1 MVAKRD
7 GLARARRAAGYTQE
21 RLAEALAVDVKTV
34 GNWESGKTEPLP
46 HKRPKLADELHVSA
60 YHLEVLLREGQT
72 HVMVERRSEQ
82 QGADAVEAASVDE
95 QRRSSHVLP
104 DVRLLRPAR
113 PAQSDRQADLATIQA
128 MATAFQVA
136 DRKVGGGQIYSTVV
150 NYLQTEISPRLFDP
164 ASDILGER
172 LFEAAASLTEI
183 AGWMA
188 HDSGR
193 DQHAQRHFGQSY
205 RLAKAAGYPAL
216 LANIC
221 ASMSHLAGQLH
232 QATDAVRIAQVGL
245 THAEHG
251 PARQRL
257 SARLHA
263 MSARGFAMQ
272 GDAEASRRALMD
284 AERVLERLHEDRP
297 AEWISQFDEASLAS
311 EAALCYDAL
320 GDRRQAERQA
330 RRVLELRVGDR
341 VRSRAFGQLTLAEVL
356 IGGGEIDEAATLGR
370 EICAA
375 AGSLTSNRVRSRL
388 ADLQVTLRPHRSVPA
403 VQLFLADCSHVLQP
417 TARPESD
424 TSWPV

>member
-1 MVAKRD
+1 
-7 GLARARRAAGYTQE
+7 
-21 RLAEALAVDVKTV
+21 
-34 GNWESGKTEPLP
+34 
-46 HKRPKLADELHVSA
+46 
-60 YHLEVLLREGQT
+60 LLREGQT
-72 HVMVERRSEQ
+72 RAVADLRSEHRA
-82 QGADAVEAASVDE
+82 GEAAAVNIAE
-95 QRRSSHVLP
+95 QQVSQRALP
-104 DVRLLRPAR
+104 DVRLVRPVG
-113 PAQSDRQADLATIQA
+113 PTQPDQQADLATIQA
-128 MATAFQVA
+128 IATAFQVA

-150 NYLQTEISPRLFDP
+150 HYLQTEISPRLFDP
-164 ASDILGER
+164 ASDVLGER

-193 DQHAQRHFGQSY
+193 DRHAQHHFSQSY
-205 RLAKAAGYPAL
+205 RLAKAAEHPAL

-232 QATDAVRIAQVGL
+232 QAVDAVRIAQVGL
-245 THAEHG
+245 THAERV
-251 PARQRL
+251 PSRQRL

-272 GDAEASRRALMD
+272 GDADASRRALMN
-284 AERVLERLHEDRP
+284 AERVLERLHEDTP
-297 AEWISQFDEASLAS
+297 AEWISQFDEASLAG

-320 GDRRQAERQA
+320 GDRKQAERQA

-356 IGGGEIDEAATLGR
+356 AGGGEIDEAAALGR

-375 AGSLTSNRVRSRL
+375 AGSLTSKRVRTRL
-388 ADLQVTLRPHRSVPA
+388 AELQVTLRPHRSVPA

-417 TARPESD
+417 AAEPESD

>member
-7 GLARARRAAGYTQE
+7 ELARARRAAGYTQE
-21 RLAEALAVDVKTV
+21 RLAEALAIDVKTV

-46 HKRPKLADELHVSA
+46 CKRPKLAAVLKVSA
-60 YHLEVLLREGQT
+60 DRLEELLRLAPT
-72 HVMVERRSEQ
+72 Y
-82 QGADAVEAASVDE
+82 AAVEVSNERDGAAAAARVDE
-95 QRRSSHVLP
+95 QRRPPRAVPVVSLF
-104 DVRLLRPAR
+104 
-113 PAQSDRQADLATIQA
+113 PAQPAQQDRQADLATIQA

-136 DRKVGGGQIYSTVV
+136 DRKVGGGQIYSAVV
-150 NYLQTEISPRLFDP
+150 HYLQTEISPRLFDP

-193 DQHAQRHFGQSY
+193 DQYAQRHFSQSY
-205 RLAKAAGYPAL
+205 RLAKVADHPAL

-232 QATDAVRIAQVGL
+232 QAADAVRIAQVGL
-245 THAEHG
+245 AHAERG

-272 GDAEASRRALMD
+272 GDADASRRALMD
-284 AERVLERLHEDRP
+284 AECVLERLHEDTS
-297 AEWISQFDEASLAS
+297 AEWISQFDEASLAG

-320 GDRRQAERQA
+320 GDRKQAERQA

-356 IGGGEIDEAATLGR
+356 AGGGEIDEAAALGR

-375 AGSLTSNRVRSRL
+375 AGSLTSKRVRTQL
-388 ADLQVTLRPHRSVPA
+388 AKLQVTLRPHRSVPA

-417 TARPESD
+417 AAAPESD

>member
-21 RLAEALAVDVKTV
+21 TLAEVLGVDVKTV

-46 HKRPKLADELHVSA
+46 YKRPKLAAVLNVSA
-60 YHLEVLLREGQT
+60 DRLEELLRVSSVSTAVDLRNKPQAGEGE
-72 HVMVERRSEQ
+72 V
-82 QGADAVEAASVDE
+82 
-95 QRRSSHVLP
+95 
-104 DVRLLRPAR
+104 
-113 PAQSDRQADLATIQA
+113 ATIQA

-136 DRKVGGGQIYSTVV
+136 DRKVGGGRIYSTVV
-150 NYLQTEISPRLFDP
+150 SYLQTEISPRLFDP
-164 ASDILGER
+164 ASDVLGER

-193 DQHAQRHFGQSY
+193 DQQAKRHFSQSY
-205 RLAKAAGYPAL
+205 RLVKAADHPAL
-216 LANIC
+216 LANIS

-232 QATDAVRIAQVGL
+232 QAEDAVRIAQIGL
-245 THAEHG
+245 THAQRG
-251 PARQRL
+251 PGRQRL
-257 SARLHA
+257 TARLHA
-263 MSARGFAMQ
+263 MTARGFAMQ
-272 GDAEASRRALMD
+272 GDLDASRRALMD
-284 AERVLERLHEDRP
+284 AERVLERLHEDTP
-297 AEWISQFDEASLAS
+297 AEWISQFDEASLAG

-356 IGGGEIDEAATLGR
+356 VGGGEIDEAASLGR
-370 EICAA
+370 EVCTAL
-375 AGSLTSNRVRSRL
+375 GSLTSSRVRSRL
-388 ADLQVTLRPHRSVPA
+388 TDLKTALMPHRSVPE

-417 TARPESD
+417 AAASEAD
-424 TSWPV
+424 MAWPV

>member
-7 GLARARRAAGYTQE
+7 ELARARRAAGYTQE
-21 RLAEALAVDVKTV
+21 RLAEALTVDVKTV

-46 HKRPKLADELHVSA
+46 YKRPKLAAVLNVSA
-60 YHLEVLLREGQT
+60 DRLEELLREGQT
-72 HVMVERRSEQ
+72 YAEADPRSEQ
-82 QGADAVEAASVDE
+82 PGEVAVARVEERRRPPQADV
-95 QRRSSHVLP
+95 QF
-104 DVRLLRPAR
+104 LRPAQPPR
-113 PAQSDRQADLATIQA
+113 PDRQADLAAIQA

-150 NYLQTEISPRLFDP
+150 HYLQTEISPRLFDP

-193 DQHAQRHFGQSY
+193 DQHAQRHFSQSY
-205 RLAKAAGYPAL
+205 RLAKAADHPAL

-245 THAEHG
+245 THAERG

-272 GDAEASRRALMD
+272 GEAEASRRALMD
-284 AERVLERLHEDRP
+284 AEHVLERLDEDAP

-356 IGGGEIDEAATLGR
+356 AGGGEIDEAAALGR
-370 EICAA
+370 EICAV
-375 AGSLTSNRVRSRL
+375 AGSLTSKRVRSRL
-388 ADLQVTLRPHRSVPA
+388 ADLEASLKPHRSVPA
-403 VQLFLADCSHVLQP
+403 VRLFLADCSHVLQP
-417 TARPESD
+417 AAAPESD
-424 TSWPV
+424 TLWPV

>member
-7 GLARARRAAGYTQE
+7 ELARARRAAGYTQE

-46 HKRPKLADELHVSA
+46 HKRPKLAAVLNVGADR
-60 YHLEVLLREGQT
+60 LEELLRVDPG
-72 HVMVERRSEQ
+72 HV
-82 QGADAVEAASVDE
+82 AVEPSSDHAGAEAAAAAHVDE
-95 QRRSSHVLP
+95 QRRSLP
-104 DVRLLRPAR
+104 AVSDVHLLGPVQ
-113 PAQSDRQADLATIQA
+113 PTQPDRQADLTTIQA

-150 NYLQTEISPRLFDP
+150 HYLQTEISPRLFDP
-164 ASDILGER
+164 ASDILGDR

-193 DQHAQRHFGQSY
+193 DQHAQRHFSQSY
-205 RLAKAAGYPAL
+205 RLAKAADHPAL

-245 THAEHG
+245 TYAERG

-284 AERVLERLHEDRP
+284 AERVLERLHEDTP
-297 AEWISQFDEASLAS
+297 AEWISQFDEASLAG
-311 EAALCYDAL
+311 EAALCFDAL

-330 RRVLELRVGDR
+330 RRVVELRVGDR

-356 IGGGEIDEAATLGR
+356 AGGGEIDEAAALGR

-388 ADLQVTLRPHRSVPA
+388 ADLETTLRPHSSAPT

-417 TARPESD
+417 AAAPESD
-424 TSWPV
+424 TSWPL

>member
-7 GLARARRAAGYTQE
+7 ELARARRAAGYTQE

-46 HKRPKLADELHVSA
+46 YKRPKLAAVLNVSA
-60 YHLEVLLREGQT
+60 DRLEELLRVAPT
-72 HVMVERRSEQ
+72 Y
-82 QGADAVEAASVDE
+82 AAVELSSEHQDADTAAAGSGDE
-95 QRRSSHVLP
+95 QRRSPPAVP
-104 DVRLLRPAR
+104 DVHLRSVQPTE
-113 PAQSDRQADLATIQA
+113 PDRQADLATIQA

-136 DRKVGGGQIYSTVV
+136 DRRVGGGQIYSTVV
-150 NYLQTEISPRLFDP
+150 HYLQTEISPRLFDP

-188 HDSGR
+188 HDSGQ
-193 DQHAQRHFGQSY
+193 DQHAQRHFSQSY
-205 RLAKAAGYPAL
+205 RLAKAADHPAL

-232 QATDAVRIAQVGL
+232 QATDAVRIAQAGL
-245 THAEHG
+245 THAERG

-284 AERVLERLHEDRP
+284 AERVLERLHEDTP
-297 AEWISQFDEASLAS
+297 ADWISQFDEASLAG
-311 EAALCYDAL
+311 EAALCFDAL
-320 GDRRQAERQA
+320 GDRRRAERQA

-356 IGGGEIDEAATLGR
+356 AAGGEIDEAAALGR
-370 EICAA
+370 EICAV

-388 ADLQVTLRPHRSVPA
+388 AELQMTLKPHRSVPA

-417 TARPESD
+417 AAAPESD

>member
-7 GLARARRAAGYTQE
+7 ELARARRAAGYTQE

-46 HKRPKLADELHVSA
+46 YKRPKLAAVLNVSA
-60 YHLEVLLREGQT
+60 DRLEELLREGQT
-72 HVMVERRSEQ
+72 HAGADPRSEQ
-82 QGADAVEAASVDE
+82 PGEVVVARVEE
-95 QRRSSHVLP
+95 QRRPPQAVP
-104 DVRLLRPAR
+104 DVQLLRPAQPTR
-113 PAQSDRQADLATIQA
+113 PDRQADLAAIQA

-150 NYLQTEISPRLFDP
+150 HYLQTEISPRLFDP
-164 ASDILGER
+164 GSDILGER

-193 DQHAQRHFGQSY
+193 DQHAQRHFSQSY
-205 RLAKAAGYPAL
+205 RLAKAADHPAL

-232 QATDAVRIAQVGL
+232 QAADAVRIAQVGL
-245 THAEHG
+245 THAERG

-272 GDAEASRRALMD
+272 GDAEASRRALID
-284 AERVLERLHEDRP
+284 AERVLERLHEDTQ
-297 AEWISQFDEASLAS
+297 AEWISQFDEASLAG

-356 IGGGEIDEAATLGR
+356 AGGGEIDEAASLGR

-388 ADLQVTLRPHRSVPA
+388 ADLQVLLRPHRSVPA

-417 TARPESD
+417 AAAPESD

>member
-1 MVAKRD
+1 MVARRD

-21 RLAEALAVDVKTV
+21 TLAEALAVDVKTI

-46 HKRPKLADELHVSA
+46 YKRPKLATVLNISA
-60 YHLEVLLREGQT
+60 DRLEVLLREDLPYAT
-72 HVMVERRSEQ
+72 
-82 QGADAVEAASVDE
+82 ADSRGEHQVGKGVVASVEE
-95 QRRSSHVLP
+95 QGRTPRAVHGVCP
-104 DVRLLRPAR
+104 DGPTQ
-113 PAQSDRQADLATIQA
+113 PDRQADLATIQA
-128 MATAFQVA
+128 KATAFQVA
-136 DRKVGGGQIYSTVV
+136 DRKVGGGRIYSTVV
-150 NYLQTEISPRLFDP
+150 EYLQTEISPRLFDP
-164 ASDILGER
+164 TSDILGER

-193 DQHAQRHFGQSY
+193 DQHAKRHFSQSY
-205 RLAKAAGYPAL
+205 RLAKAMDHPAL
-216 LANIC
+216 LANVC

-232 QATDAVRIAQVGL
+232 QATDAVRIAQIGL
-245 THAEHG
+245 MHAERG

-272 GDAEASRRALMD
+272 GDTEASRRSLMD
-284 AERVLERLHEDRP
+284 AERVLERLHEDTP
-297 AEWISQFDEASLAS
+297 AEWISQFDEASLAG

-356 IGGGEIDEAATLGR
+356 IGGGEIDEAASLGR
-370 EICAA
+370 EVCAA
-375 AGSLTSNRVRSRL
+375 LGALTSTRVSSRL
-388 ADLQVTLRPHRSVPA
+388 TDLKTALKPHRAVPE

-417 TARPESD
+417 AAAPKSD